1 MTESERKAVVVRAG
15 RNVRRAYRQADSAG
29 EILERTLDRLLSRKT
44 RITPEQALKVDPLYK
59 NYRDKVGSVE
69 RALTDFFQAT
79 YI

>member
-1 MTESERKAVVVRAG
+1 MTESERRATVVRAG
-15 RNVRRAYRQADSAG
+15 RNVRKAYRRADSAG
-29 EILERTLDRLLSRKT
+29 EQLERTLDRLLARKT

-59 NYRDKVGSVE
+59 EYRDKVSSVE